1 MSTFDIR
8 TSKVLCPTELFAAGV
23 EPNAYAAQRHPR
35 RGCRMNLA
43 KIPRRV
49 YLQGPTP
56 IELLKKIS
64 AALGGK
70 INFLIKRDDFLP
82 GCGGGNKTRK
92 LDFSFAE
99 AIALGDAAGAVQCG
113 ERTGL
118 STGGTDG

>member
-1 MSTFDIR
+1 
-8 TSKVLCPTELFAAGV
+8 
-23 EPNAYAAQRHPR
+23 
-35 RGCRMNLA
+35 MNLA

-56 IELLKKIS
+56 IELLKKFS

-99 AIALGDAAGAVQCG
+99 AISQEDAAGAVSEPGCRRA
-113 ERTGL
+113 ELTGD
-118 STGGTDG
+118 DGHG